1 MPVSFAIEM
10 IKTYQAISNSPF
22 PITLVSTK
30 TVGLGKTVMLMS
42 LILKSKK
49 AEEDGPKKSEGG
61 QFER

>member
-1 MPVSFAIEM
+1 M

-22 PITLVSTK
+22 PISLVSTK

-42 LILKSKK
+42 LILMSKE
-49 AEEDGPKKSEGG
+49 AEEDGSKKSEGG